1 MLNCKRTIP
10 IPDDF
15 LQSLHSHQLSLSSL
29 IPHLDTPA
37 AVEKPRIA
45 LPAEDDPQVWQ
56 NNQPSLDI
64 VMGGPSKEYVKPY
77 IPNHLPPFP
86 SEHTFK
92 ATADLPTVKSD
103 PRKVRELATE
113 EARLGEAALRKLVG
127 AISDMKAATPG
138 RSGMGVQSMRAKRDE
153 AWREAMQSLT
163 PVTNSEEDGSDQLQ
177 GSEVRGI
184 DAGVRSTPAPANG
197 YLSSSVNAE
206 KQYWRR
212 PGTRRPVKDPNKSM
226 QA

>member
-1 MLNCKRTIP
+1 MLSCKRTAP
-10 IPDDF
+10 IPEDF
-15 LQSLHSHQLSLSSL
+15 LQSLHSHQLSLGSL
-29 IPHLDTPA
+29 IPHLNPPIA
-37 AVEKPRIA
+37 AGKSWIA
-45 LPAEDDPQVWQ
+45 LPADDAPQMLQ
-56 NNQPSLDI
+56 NHQPSLDLLI
-64 VMGGPSKEYVKPY
+64 GGSSNEYIKPY

-92 ATADLPTVKSD
+92 ATPDLPIVKSD

-127 AISDMKAATPG
+127 AISDMQTATPA
-138 RSGMGVQSMRAKRDE
+138 RSGMSVRSMRAKRDE

-163 PVTNSEEDGSDQLQ
+163 PVTQSNEDGSDQLQ
-177 GSEVRGI
+177 GLEIRGT
-184 DAGVRSTPAPANG
+184 DAGARSTPAPANG

-206 KQYWRR
+206 KRYWRR
-212 PGTRRPVKDPNKSM
+212 PGTRRSVQAPKKSM